1 MDLISDRSVK
11 IVHVDTNPME
21 KCSFGLASLFGWLGG
36 ALQILLMWRRSRAQ
50 PILFCSRFCCWYI
63 CHFQLDFLKNEC
75 GDLPNLSFFLQMTVE
90 RKSKSS
96 CRWKSKECWLCQLG
110 CKRVEAFAISTQRLA
125 SVQTENWELF
135 IGKKTSIPLL
145 NPTVSQMQPR
155 RNCFL
160 HSLAFQMDNCY
171 RLTYLDIAESIYL
184 LW

>member
-1 MDLISDRSVK
+1 MFIWPCFIVRLI
-11 IVHVDTNPME
+11 
-21 KCSFGLASLFGWLGG
+21 GG
-36 ALQILLMWRRSRAQ
+36 CIADFTQ

-63 CHFQLDFLKNEC
+63 CHFQLDFLIR
-75 GDLPNLSFFLQMTVE
+75 LNLSFLLQMTVE

-125 SVQTENWELF
+125 AVQSENWELF

-155 RNCFL
+155 RNCSL
-160 HSLAFQMDNCY
+160 HSLPFKWTTVTAAFICFTFI
-171 RLTYLDIAESIYL
+171 L
-184 LW
+184 